1 MMYLYKK
8 GWGGFPR
15 EKKQLKTIVLF
26 LYVSNVVIENLDSG
40 TRDKTIR
47 IKILF

>member
-8 GWGGFPR
+8 GGEGFSSR
-15 EKKQLKTIVLF
+15 KKTAF